1 MPINNSQTVLF
12 QTEEQHKE
20 TVYRQFDVMRKAAG
34 VSVGNAQ
41 ASVDRGAYDDQEAF
55 MVHGVLNDARQHR
68 HETEA
73 LVQKLYKRPYFAHIE
88 ARFEGSNDSEH
99 YFLSD
104 CESLDQTITI
114 GLNGTLVPFKQDR
127 DRPIS
132 LALFHCYQTKKGDPI
147 RYTAPGGTFMLTP
160 QLICDD
166 EIDSRKLIDAVQL
179 FPETEM
185 LQITADELL
194 EEKLQEN
201 RNNPALRNIIA
212 TLQRMQFEIIEA
224 DAGQSF
230 VVQGCAGSGKS
241 QCLLHRL
248 FFLRDVLSRDGWN
261 HVLLLTPTQLF
272 RNYSTELIRRYQ
284 LSGIENCSI
293 ADLYRTLLNSY
304 DVRFKNRQYR
314 YELSE
319 EYLPDEYLHEV
330 YNNSVIAEIESEI
343 SKAIRKYVEA
353 GCVALGIDVPAR
365 ITNTQVSDLVNRLD
379 EEMSAFDEREFVL
392 QQDEEYAE
400 RRNQYEE
407 LQRRLDNL
415 QRRKDRTQN
424 EYEQIIEDSK
434 QLGGLQQALDEAE
447 QERAEWLAQREA
459 DRTAA
464 IQTLQELE
472 RLWNIG
478 NDIQMPARYVQ
489 QLFIVQDIL
498 WGERFRADE
507 EYARFL
513 DEYCN
518 QTREELQT
526 ITKSQTTEKTAIRQE
541 KRKEAITRN
550 LEQLDKDIISVTSEI
565 EEYAEWLRNRSEN
578 KVGEK
583 SRRTLRRSEM
593 ERARYFLS
601 RIESAVFER
610 EVWNAL
616 TPLKEKYHIQTLQI
630 EELKDGHQ
638 KETRILYKSD
648 LLFYLKIYA
657 ALYPDAILPEY
668 RLICVD
674 EGQDL
679 HKADYDMLHRL
690 YPKATFNVFG
700 DTDQVLHTACG
711 IHDWRSE
718 TGIRKLYTLNKNY
731 RNTAAIVEFC
741 NQTFMS
747 SMEYIGKVRRSEMP
761 HRVSDPMQMK
771 AAVAADEMVV
781 IVRDRNA
788 LERFCAS
795 VGKPASDFEYLD
807 TKADAPSGRKIPC
820 YSIFAAKGLEFRKAV
835 VFPLNMTVNQK
846 VVACTRAMEELYY
859 YE

>member
-1 MPINNSQTVLF
+1 MSKNSRAILF

-20 TVYRQFDVMRKAAG
+20 TVYRQFDTMRKAAG
-34 VSVGNAQ
+34 ISVNNAR
-41 ASVDRGAYDDQEAF
+41 AGVDRGAYDDQEAF
-55 MVHGVLNDARQHR
+55 MMHSVLNGARQNR
-68 HETEA
+68 HEIET

-88 ARFEGSNDSEH
+88 ARFEESSDSDH
-99 YFLSD
+99 YYLSD
-104 CESLDQTITI
+104 CESLDQTVRI

-127 DRPIS
+127 KRPIS

-147 RYTAPGGTFMLTP
+147 EYDAPGGTFTLIP
-160 QLICDD
+160 QRICDD
-166 EIDSRKLIDAVQL
+166 DIDSRKLIDAVQL
-179 FPETEM
+179 FPETGM

-212 TLQRMQFEIIEA
+212 TLQKMQFEIIEA
-224 DAGQSF
+224 DADENF

-248 FFLRDVLSRDGWN
+248 FFLRDVLSQEGWD

-272 RNYSTELIRRYQ
+272 RNYSAELIRRYQ
-284 LSGIENCSI
+284 LSDIENRSI
-293 ADLYRTLLNSY
+293 ADLYRVLLNSY
-304 DVRFKNRQYR
+304 DVRFKNRQYQ

-319 EYLPDEYLHEV
+319 EYLPDEYLREV
-330 YNNSVIAEIESEI
+330 YNKSVIAEIDSEI

-353 GCVALGIDVPAR
+353 GCAALDIDIPAR
-365 ITNTQVSDLVNRLD
+365 ITNTQISGLVNRLD
-379 EEMSAFDEREFVL
+379 EEMKAFDERESVL
-392 QQDEEYAE
+392 RQEEEYAE
-400 RRNQYEE
+400 KRKQYEE
-407 LQRRLDNL
+407 LQGKLDNL
-415 QRRKDRTQN
+415 QKRKGRLQD
-424 EYEQIIEDSK
+424 EHGQIIEANK
-434 QLGGLQQALDEAE
+434 QLEGLQQALNESE
-447 QERAEWLAQREA
+447 HERTEWLEQREV
-459 DRTAA
+459 DRAA
-464 IQTLQELE
+464 ALQTLRELE
-472 RLWNIG
+472 HRWNNG
-478 NDIQMPARYVQ
+478 SDIQMPARYVQ

-498 WGERFRADE
+498 WGERFRVDE
-507 EYARFL
+507 EYTRFL
-513 DEYCN
+513 DEKCN
-518 QTREELQT
+518 QKRNELQAV
-526 ITKSQTTEKTAIRQE
+526 TKSQTTEKTAARQE
-541 KRKEAITRN
+541 KRKETIVRN
-550 LEQLDKDIISVTSEI
+550 LEQLDADIISVTAEI
-565 EEYAEWLRNRSEN
+565 EEYADWLRNRSEN
-578 KVGEK
+578 NEGER

-616 TPLKEKYHIQTLQI
+616 TPIKEKYHIQTLQI

-657 ALYPDAILPEY
+657 ALYPDAVLPDY

-690 YPKATFNVFG
+690 YPKAAFNIFG

-711 IHDWRSE
+711 IHDWQSE
-718 TGIRKLYTLNKNY
+718 TGIRKMYILKKNY
-731 RNTAAIVEFC
+731 RNTAAIVKFC
-741 NQTFMS
+741 NQTFKS
-747 SMEYIGKVRRSEMP
+747 SMEFIGKVRRADMP
-761 HRVSDPMQMK
+761 HNISDPIKMK
-771 AAVAADEMVV
+771 AALVTKKMVV

-795 VGKPASDFEYLD
+795 VGKPMSDFEYLD
-807 TKADAPSGRKIPC
+807 TKAEAPGGRKIPC
-820 YSIFAAKGLEFRKAV
+820 YSIFAAKGLEFQKVV

>member
-1 MPINNSQTVLF
+1 MPVNSRAARLQA
-12 QTEEQHKE
+12 EEQHKE
-20 TVYRQFDVMRKAAG
+20 TVYRQFDAMRKAAG
-34 VSVGNAQ
+34 LSVDHAQ
-41 ASVDRGAYDDQEAF
+41 AGVNSGAYEDQEAF
-55 MVHGVLNDARQHR
+55 TVYNALNSAMKQR
-68 HETEA
+68 HTVEA
-73 LVQKLYKRPYFAHIE
+73 LVQTLYKRPYFAHIE
-88 ARFEGSNDSEH
+88 AKDEESADSEH
-99 YFLSD
+99 YYLSD
-104 CESLDQTITI
+104 CETLNQTVMI
-114 GLNGTLVPFKQDR
+114 GHDGVLVPFKQDKK
-127 DRPIS
+127 RPIS
-132 LALFHCYQTKKGDPI
+132 LALFHCYQAKKGDPI
-147 RYTAPGGTFMLTP
+147 EYHASGGTFYLIP

-166 EIDSRKLIDAVQL
+166 EIENRKLLDVVQL
-179 FPETEM
+179 FPESEM

-201 RNNPALRNIIA
+201 RNNPTLRNIIA

-224 DAGQSF
+224 DADQSF

-248 FFLRDVLSRDGWN
+248 FFLRDTLSQEGWN

-272 RNYSTELIRRYQ
+272 RNYSAELIRRYQ

-304 DVRFKNRQYR
+304 DVRFKNRQYK

-319 EYLPDEYLHEV
+319 EYLPDEYLHEI
-330 YNNSVIAEIESEI
+330 YNNSVIAGIDSEI
-343 SKAIRKYVEA
+343 STAIRKYVEA
-353 GCVALGIDVPAR
+353 GCAALGIDVPAR
-365 ITNTQVSDLVNRLD
+365 ITNTLISDLVQHLD
-379 EEMSAFDEREFVL
+379 EEMKAFDERESVL

-400 RRNQYEE
+400 KRKQYEE
-407 LQRRLDNL
+407 LQKKLDNL
-415 QRRKDRTQN
+415 QKRKEKLQD
-424 EYEQIIEDSK
+424 EYGQIIEDSR

-447 QERAEWLAQREA
+447 LERIEWLAQRDA
-459 DRTAA
+459 DRIAA
-464 IQTLQELE
+464 LQTLQELE
-472 RLWNIG
+472 RLWNNG
-478 NDIQMPARYVQ
+478 KNIQMPARYAQ
-489 QLFIVQDIL
+489 QLAIVQDIL

-518 QTREELQT
+518 QARNELQA
-526 ITKSQTTEKTAIRQE
+526 ITKSQTTEKTSTRQK
-541 KRKEAITRN
+541 KRKETITGN
-550 LEQLDKDIISVTSEI
+550 LAQLDADIIAVTAEI

-578 KVGEK
+578 NEGEK

-616 TPLKEKYHIQTLQI
+616 APLKEKYHIQTLQI
-630 EELKDGHQ
+630 EEMKDGHQ

-657 ALYPDAILPEY
+657 ALYPDAVLPDY

-690 YPKATFNVFG
+690 YPQAVFNVFG

-711 IHDWRSE
+711 IHDWQSE
-718 TGIRKLYTLNKNY
+718 TSIRKLYTLNKNY

-741 NQTFMS
+741 NQTFKS
-747 SMEYIGKVRRSEMP
+747 SMEYIGKVRRSDLP
-761 HRVSDPMQMK
+761 HKISDPMQMK
-771 AAVAADEMVV
+771 TAFVADETVV

-795 VGKPASDFEYLD
+795 VGKPVSDFEYLD
-807 TKADAPSGRKIPC
+807 TKAKVPTGMKIPC
-820 YSIFAAKGLEFRKAV
+820 YSIFAAKGLEFRKVV